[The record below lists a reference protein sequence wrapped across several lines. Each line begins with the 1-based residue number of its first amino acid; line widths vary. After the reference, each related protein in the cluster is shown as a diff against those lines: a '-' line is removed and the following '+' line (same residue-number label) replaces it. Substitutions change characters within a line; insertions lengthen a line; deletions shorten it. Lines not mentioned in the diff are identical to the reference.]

1 MRILEA
7 LRRRRSNASGPS
19 SVSVAAGSATEDR
32 PPFSGYDSWSTE
44 EISARLPGL
53 SQVDLAAVESY
64 ERDHLNRR
72 TVLDKLRYMR
82 TSEPIAGY
90 DALSAEQI
98 AAALASAD
106 ATTVKA
112 VRDYER
118 KFRNRPQVMDDAAQ
132 ALTTAKEGPTA
143 ELARE
148 ERAARVRDGFASRA
162 KTARDLR
169 P

>member
-1 MRILEA
+1 
-7 LRRRRSNASGPS
+7 
-19 SVSVAAGSATEDR
+19 VSVAAGSATEDR

-64 ERDHLNRR
+64 ERDHLSRR